1 MAVADSLI
9 RGPPGFERTVVF
21 IIDDDPGVIA
31 ERARETLE
39 G

>member
-1 MAVADSLI
+1 MADADRLI
-9 RGPPGFERTVVF
+9 TGPPGFERTVVF